1 MATKRKVRKF
11 GAGGDLPAPKKRD
24 ILTDAAIGK
33 AVGKVKDAQ
42 DASDFVYKYRTSPVG
57 RMSTTPPGEVQAQKV
72 LEQATKDMLSSR
84 DDAVAS
90 AKVED
95 DYDKR
100 YTNPDGTLKR
110 RVQRQMGFAAE
121 NAPGIRKT
129 KPVVKKARGGGIE
142 SKGKT
147 QGKTVKMARGGGV
160 ESKGKTKGRFV

>member
-11 GAGGDLPAPKKRD
+11 GEGGDLPAPKKRD
-24 ILTDAAIGK
+24 ILTDAAIGE
-33 AVGKVKDAQ
+33 AVGKVKAAQ
-42 DASDFVYKYRTSPVG
+42 DASDFAYKYRTSPVG
-57 RMSTTPPGEVQAQKV
+57 LMSTTPPQNQKV
-72 LEQATKDMLSSR
+72 LDRATKEMLSSR

-100 YTNPDGTLKR
+100 YKNPDGTLKGR
-110 RVQRQMGFAAE
+110 GQRQMDFAAE

-129 KPVVKKARGGGIE
+129 KPVAKKAKGGGIE

-147 QGKTVKMARGGGV
+147 QGKTVKMARGGGI